1 MSVTLRHAALP
12 ADADALTALMG
23 DYLTWAVG
31 RLRDEY
37 GVEDSPTDLGAIR
50 ESLPYFVP
58 PKGLLLIAERDGEP
72 IGVAALR
79 TIAPEI
85 VEIKRM
91 YVDPRGRGL
100 GVGSALIDRLLTE
113 ARETFAATTVR
124 LDSCRFMT
132 DAQRLYT
139 SRGFTEREP
148 YEETEIPAQMR
159 QYWRFYEL
167 DL

>member
-1 MSVTLRHAALP
+1 MNVTIRP
-12 ADADALTALMG
+12 ADFPRDTDAVATLMG

-31 RLRDEY
+31 RLHEEY
-37 GVEDSPTDLGAIR
+37 GLEDSPTDLSTIR
-50 ESLPYFVP
+50 ESLPAYVP
-58 PKGLLLIAERDGEP
+58 PKGLLLLAERDGDP
-72 IGVAALR
+72 VGVAALR

-100 GVGSALIDRLLTE
+100 GIGSALVDRLLTE
-113 ARETFAATTVR
+113 ARDTFAAKTVR

-139 SRGFTEREP
+139 SRGFVEREP
-148 YEETEIPAQMR
+148 YEETEIQAHMR
-159 QYWRFYEL
+159 QYWRFYEHGL
-167 DL
+167 